1 MMLERSEALW
11 QRLRRVFRAPHDGC
25 DPNAAPEMPPDEQ
38 PLADDDQLDAM
49 MSPSSQ
55 MTKLIDEWDHEL
67 RAKRTGGT

>member
-1 MMLERSEALW
+1 MMG
-11 QRLRRVFRAPHDGC
+11 VI
-25 DPNAAPEMPPDEQ
+25 PNAACEMPP
-38 PLADDDQLDAM
+38 DDQLDAM